1 MEIKIVALQKV
12 MLHYGKKRLFWSLI
26 IFGCLSFIT
35 VRGQKISVNSCA
47 FIKFLNFA
55 NFHAFHVWGKRI
67 SSCNDTTLS
76 FTFIPF
82 IVHFYSICFCNATF
96 FHSGYVIKP
105 PQPSSAIYRALPF
118 TGNHSIQYMVQHCI
132 ALFYCTKC
140 RFEMPAHTLVTKTG
154 HKVNN
159 RQAKYRTYSNEK
171 ESSGT

>member
-35 VRGQKISVNSCA
+35 VRGQKISVNSCE

-67 SSCNDTTLS
+67 SSCNRSNDTT
-76 FTFIPF
+76 F

-118 TGNHSIQYMVQHCI
+118 TGNHSIQYMVQHCLLHYSTVRNV
-132 ALFYCTKC
+132 ALKC
-140 RFEMPAHTLVTKTG
+140 RHI
-154 HKVNN
+154 HW
-159 RQAKYRTYSNEK
+159 
-171 ESSGT
+171 